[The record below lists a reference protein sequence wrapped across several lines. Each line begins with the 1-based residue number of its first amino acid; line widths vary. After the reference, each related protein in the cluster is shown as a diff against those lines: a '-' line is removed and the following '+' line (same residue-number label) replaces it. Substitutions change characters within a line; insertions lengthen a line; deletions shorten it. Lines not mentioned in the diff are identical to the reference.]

1 MRNRLFWIVGAIVVG
16 MTSTGML
23 VFNFWRGEVK
33 AFQQAHCRRDLL
45 DSMSSVVQAY
55 YKINKKPPETLDAA
69 VQWARESVEL
79 DLEQDFC
86 RVSARTLKSSQKGFE
101 ISFRTDLEYVK
112 YSQGS
117 YEWTP
122 SITAES
128 ILRTYELVQL
138 DKQTAS
144 AD

>member
-1 MRNRLFWIVGAIVVG
+1 MRNRPFWIVGAVMVG
-16 MTSTGML
+16 MTGAGIL

-55 YKINKKPPETLDAA
+55 YRINKKPPETLDAA
-69 VQWARESVEL
+69 MKWVREAVEL

-86 RVSARTLKSSQKGFE
+86 RISARTLKSSQKGFE
-101 ISFRTDLEYVK
+101 ISFRTDIEFVK

-122 SITAES
+122 SFTAES

-138 DKQTAS
+138 KKQPAS
-144 AD
+144 TD

>member
-1 MRNRLFWIVGAIVVG
+1 MRNRLFWIVGAVVVG

-23 VFNFWRGEVK
+23 VYNFWRGEVK
-33 AFQQAHCRRDLL
+33 AFQQTHCQRDLL

-69 VQWARESVEL
+69 MKWAREAVEL

-86 RVSARTLKSSQKGFE
+86 RVSARTFKSSQKGFE
-101 ISFRTDLEYVK
+101 ISFRTDLKYVK
-112 YSQGS
+112 YSHGS

-122 SITAES
+122 SKSAEAFV
-128 ILRTYELVQL
+128 RTYELVQH
-138 DKQTAS
+138 DKQPAS
-144 AD
+144 TD